1 MRINLHCH
9 SNYSDGRNPPSALID
24 ILAQERPD
32 IISLTDHD
40 SISGIAEAKARCKQ
54 RGITLLPGI
63 EFSVSLAETSLSF
76 ATKYTA
82 FHLLAYGF
90 DVEMMKEKIKV
101 HHAKMKSG
109 VAALIRELKVMNYDI
124 SKEDLPDNDFWTSY
138 NVAQVLVAK
147 KYASNIWFA
156 FDNIIRKAKNR
167 RIFFCSPKEII
178 DIVHECHG
186 LAFLAHPFDIIED
199 DMKIAITRRD
209 SDELFSYLLNLGID
223 GIEGYYQPYSQDVQD
238 YLIAKAKKHNLLL
251 SYGTDYHGGRPYKEA
266 TYIEVPELPCWL
278 ADFVSSR
285 K

>member
-9 SNYSDGRNPPSALID
+9 SNKSDGANPPSALID
-24 ILAQERPD
+24 ILAQNKPD
-32 IISLTDHD
+32 VISLTDHD
-40 SISGIAEAKARCKQ
+40 SISGIPEAKARCEEN
-54 RGITLLPGI
+54 GITLLSGI
-63 EFSVSLAETSLSF
+63 ELSVSLAETNLSF

-90 DVEMMKEKIKV
+90 DVEIMKEKIKV
-101 HHAKMKSG
+101 HHDKMKSG
-109 VAALIRELKVMNYDI
+109 VKALIRELRVMNYDI
-124 SKEDLPDNDFWTSY
+124 SEEDLPNSDFWTSY

-147 KYASNIWFA
+147 KYASNIWLA

-186 LAFLAHPFDIIED
+186 LAFFAHPFDIIED
-199 DMKIAITRRD
+199 DMKIAITRRN

-223 GIEGYYQPYSQDVQD
+223 GIEGYYQPYSPDACS
-238 YLIAKAKKHNLLL
+238 YLIDKAKKHNLLL
-251 SYGTDYHGGRPYKEA
+251 SYGTDFHGGRYFKEA

-278 ADFVSSR
+278 ADLVYSR

>member
-9 SNYSDGRNPPSALID
+9 SNKSDGRNTPSVLID
-24 ILAQERPD
+24 ILARGKPD
-32 IISLTDHD
+32 VISLTDHD
-40 SISGIAEAKARCKQ
+40 SISGIAEAKARCKL

-63 EFSVSLAETSLSF
+63 EFSVSLAETPLSF

-90 DVEMMKEKIKV
+90 ELEMMKEKIKV

-156 FDNIIRKAKNR
+156 FDSIIRKAKNR

-178 DIVHECHG
+178 GLVHECKG
-186 LAFLAHPFDIIED
+186 LAFFAHPFDIIED
-199 DMKIAITRRD
+199 ELKIAITRKD

-223 GIEGYYQPYSQDVQD
+223 GIEGHYQPYSQDVQD

-278 ADFVSSR
+278 ADLVYSR